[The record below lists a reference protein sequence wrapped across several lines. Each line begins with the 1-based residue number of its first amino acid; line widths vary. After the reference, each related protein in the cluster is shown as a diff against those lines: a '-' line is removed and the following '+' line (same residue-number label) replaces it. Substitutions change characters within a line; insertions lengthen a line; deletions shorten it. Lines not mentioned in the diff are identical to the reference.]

1 MDEQNETVKAINE
14 LAAEVKKLNTQRF
27 FSAHNTWMGLAVF
40 NLVRG
45 LMFGL
50 GSFLG
55 ATILVYILIQILGR
69 IDFIPILGEW
79 AQEIANIIQ
88 SQ

>member
-1 MDEQNETVKAINE
+1 MDEQDETVKAINE

-27 FSAHNTWMGLAVF
+27 FAAHNSWLGLAFF

-55 ATILVYILIQILGR
+55 ATILVYILIQLLGR
-69 IDFIPILGEW
+69 IDFIPILGDW
-79 AQEIANIIQ
+79 AQQIANIIQ
-88 SQ
+88 SE